1 MYREPHLQSKSD
13 ECAIIWHTW
22 YKTKYGEMDYEKA
35 KTLREEWCNCAGEL
49 GEMVHQEYLTNPRY
63 EQLRN
68 RPAGRRKPI

>member
-1 MYREPHLQSKSD
+1 
-13 ECAIIWHTW
+13 
-22 YKTKYGEMDYEKA
+22 MDYEKA

-68 RPAGRRKPI
+68 QPARRRKPI